1 MSKPGDIID
10 IRGRLWRV
18 DAIQSNVM
26 TASPIGVDDS
36 NPHRFFIPRETITPA
51 HIPFPSSDIFGD
63 NASNELLVRS
73 YKYSMLHGSAPLLS
87 LQRSGVIPTQYQ
99 LVPVIMALNETDRVR
114 MLIADDVGLGKTIE
128 AGLIAT
134 ELQARNLATRILVI
148 CPKNLRDQWQ
158 DALGQFFH
166 IDAEIISTV
175 HRRMLE
181 RQLPPGTS
189 PWEHYRALIT
199 SIDYAKQSSVK
210 HQIFDIPWDLVIVDE
225 AHLAAKPHQGSAKQT
240 VSMERY
246 DFVKEITKH
255 TKHLLFLT
263 ATPHNGYRDSYSSLL
278 DMLDCNIVSGP
289 VDDPLIDKDRAIQHV
304 CQRRRKDVEDWFEEH
319 SDEPNP
325 FPKRVQDEIL
335 IELANDE
342 ERNIYKKLESY
353 GEGILDA
360 ANAMNTHKARIT
372 AHWVVMHLHKRALSS
387 PASLRKSLKTRLNSV
402 LDKIDKEET
411 TDDTSISPADAK
423 ANVLDEEISEELSDE
438 DISIRTDKTAF
449 GSISTLSAERD
460 TLIQLIELADKIS
473 PAKDSKLKKLTGHGG
488 ILHQAYRGMYGP
500 AKVIIFTRYKDT
512 LDYLEREIPKRLK
525 DIVSDVQIVTVYG
538 DLNEAQR
545 RESLNTFQNLKTGI
559 LIATDCI
566 SEGINL
572 QHMANQIIHYE
583 LPWNPN
589 RLEQRNGRIDRYGQQ
604 VSPVN
609 IKTLVMQETLDA
621 AILRVLITKARQIR
635 DDYGFAPPFFGD
647 DLNVIDIIRGMGD
660 AIPLTKAQKTLTYYN
675 DAESGNDSNTR
686 PTHKTGLNIIDPF
699 SESTIEMIRSDS
711 FYGQTEIDATEI
723 IQRLKETERAVG
735 SPDDFKKFILSGF
748 KRFGAS
754 VTENMDLDR
763 TLKIALPELL
773 QVPNHDVVIKYA
785 TFDPKVANANT
796 DTTHL
801 HISHPIVRRL
811 INIIKHVTFDDK
823 HPNYGRTSVITTSD
837 VSKVTALYHF
847 LVRFAV
853 GTNPVTV
860 VEEIMPVACNL
871 IDGVSMDHAEILI
884 LLSATPTY
892 ADKPKE
898 NMLKHLALAMKPEK
912 YETALNTM
920 TTTQRDNITAD
931 RVALKTRLMADGNNP
946 QWLTG
951 IDSVT
956 VASSDLI
963 SLRIYESVPVVGGK
977 Q

>member
-51 HIPFPSSDIFGD
+51 HIPFPSFDKFGD
-63 NASNELLVRS
+63 NSANELLVRS

-99 LVPVIMALNETDRVR
+99 LVPVIMALNETERVR

-134 ELQARNLATRILVI
+134 ELQSRNLATRILVV

-158 DALGQFFH
+158 DALRQFFH
-166 IDAEIISTV
+166 IDAEIMSTV

-189 PWEHYRALIT
+189 PWEHYRALVT
-199 SIDYAKQSSVK
+199 SIDYAKGKNVK
-210 HQIFDIPWDLVIVDE
+210 HQIFDVSWDLVIVDE
-225 AHLAAKPHQGSAKQT
+225 AHLAAKPHQTGAKQS

-246 DFVKEITKH
+246 NFVKDLAKH

-263 ATPHNGYRDSYSSLL
+263 ATPHNGYRDSYASLL
-278 DMLDCNIVSGP
+278 DMLGCNIVSGTI
-289 VDDPLIDKDRAIQHV
+289 DDPTIDKERAIQHV
-304 CQRRRKDVEDWFEEH
+304 CQRRRKDVEEWFDEH
-319 SDEPNP
+319 SEEDNP
-325 FPKRVQDEIL
+325 FPKRKQDEVL
-335 IELANDE
+335 IELVNDE
-342 ERNIYKKLESY
+342 EVGVYKALESY
-353 GEGILDA
+353 GEDILTAADA
-360 ANAMNTHKARIT
+360 IDTHKARIT

-387 PASLRKSLKTRLNSV
+387 PASLRKSLKNRRASV
-402 LDKIDKEET
+402 LEKIKNEET

-423 ANVLDEEISEELSDE
+423 ANALDEDAGDELTDE
-438 DISIRTDKTAF
+438 DLSIRTDKTAF
-449 GSISTLSAERD
+449 GTIGTLSAELN
-460 TLIQLIELADKIS
+460 TLDHLIELADKIT
-473 PAKDSKLKKLTGHGG
+473 PAKDSKLKKLTGNDG
-488 ILHQAYRGMYGP
+488 ILHRAYRGMYGP
-500 AKVIIFTRYKDT
+500 AKIIIFTRYTDT
-512 LDYLEREIPKRLK
+512 MNYLEREIPKRLK
-525 DIVSDVQIVTVYG
+525 DTVSSDQIVTVYG

-545 RESLNTFQNLKTGI
+545 RERLNKFQNLKAGI

-572 QHMANQIIHYE
+572 QHMANQMIHYE

-604 VSPVN
+604 TPTVY

-635 DDYGFAPPFFGD
+635 EDYGFAPPFFGD
-647 DLNVIDIIRGMGD
+647 DTNVIDIIRNMGD
-660 AIPLTKAQKTLTYYN
+660 AIPLTKAQKTLTEFDEN
-675 DAESGNDSNTR
+675 EIADNPITDSMGGTCSD
-686 PTHKTGLNIIDPF
+686 IINPLD
-699 SESTIEMIRSDS
+699 ESTIEQMRSDS
-711 FYGQTEIDATEI
+711 FYGQTDIDASEI
-723 IQRLKETERAVG
+723 IQRLKETEQAVG
-735 SPDDFKKFILSGF
+735 STEDFRKFILDGF
-748 KRFGAS
+748 KRFGANI
-754 VTENMDLDR
+754 TENMDLDK
-763 TLKIALPELL
+763 TLKIALPEPLH
-773 QVPNHDVVIKYA
+773 VPNYDTVIEHA
-785 TFDPKVANANT
+785 TFNPKVANANT
-796 DTTHL
+796 DAVHL

-811 INIIKHVTFDDK
+811 INTIKHATFNDQ

-853 GTNPVTV
+853 GTDPVTV
-860 VEEIMPVACNL
+860 VEEMVPVACNL
-871 IDGVSMDHAEILI
+871 IDGVSMDDAEISR
-884 LLSATPTY
+884 LLSTTPVY

-898 NMLKHLALAMKPEK
+898 TLLNHLKLAMNMEK
-912 YETALNTM
+912 YESALNT
-920 TTTQRDNITAD
+920 ITCTRRGDIMAD
-931 RVALKTRLMADGNNP
+931 RATLKDRLMADGKNP
-946 QWLTG
+946 QWLDG
-951 IDSVT
+951 IDSVA

-963 SLRIYESVPVVGGK
+963 SLRIYEPVPATGGK
-977 Q
+977 